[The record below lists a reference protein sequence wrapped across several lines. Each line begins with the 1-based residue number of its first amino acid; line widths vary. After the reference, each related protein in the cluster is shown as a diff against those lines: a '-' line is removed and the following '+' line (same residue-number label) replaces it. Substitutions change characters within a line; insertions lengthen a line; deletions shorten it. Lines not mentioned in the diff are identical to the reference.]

1 MGVAGIISLKY
12 LIKQI
17 YIPDCEGCYSIW
29 RWLFSLMF
37 LADEQ
42 PDFSSKCALTAS
54 YRYFL
59 TTIAKAWRI
68 NDKIIV
74 NIVTINKRFV
84 E

>member
-1 MGVAGIISLKY
+1 
-12 LIKQI
+12 
-17 YIPDCEGCYSIW
+17 
-29 RWLFSLMF
+29 MF

-54 YRYFL
+54 YRYFI
-59 TTIAKAWRI
+59 TTIAKAGRI

-74 NIVTINKRFV
+74 NIVTINDRVV

>member
-1 MGVAGIISLKY
+1 MVVVGIISLKY

-17 YIPDCEGCYSIW
+17 YVPGCEGCFSIW
-29 RWLFSLMF
+29 RWLFSLML

-59 TTIAKAWRI
+59 TTIAKAGRI

>member
-1 MGVAGIISLKY
+1 MGVFRIIRLKY

-17 YIPDCEGCYSIW
+17 YTPEGVGCHSRCHW
-29 RWLFSLMF
+29 RLSLMC
-37 LADEQ
+37 LGDEE
-42 PDFSSKCALTAS
+42 SVLSAKCALTVS

-59 TTIAKAWRI
+59 SAIAKAGRI

-74 NIVTINKRFV
+74 NIVTINKRIV